1 MENILKV
8 DIAKLKVDELD
19 KPQRHQIDIA
29 DVYKRMQYAMYLEN
43 QKNYPEEYS
52 EFELTHPDLCFR
64 GVLPTKFTELDDN
77 DKIIKAYEY
86 KIDDN
91 NKGYMKDVTEI
102 RKAEEAVKQAEKE
115 YAAMLKQVITNA

>member
-19 KPQRHQIDIA
+19 KPHCHQIDIA
-29 DVYKRMQYAMYLEN
+29 DVYKRMQYAMYLES
-43 QKNYPEEYS
+43 QKNNPEEYS

-64 GVLPTKFTELDDN
+64 GVLPTKFTELDEK
-77 DKIIKAYEY
+77 DKLIKAYEY

>member
-19 KPQRHQIDIA
+19 KPQCHRIDIA
-29 DVYKRMQYAMYLEN
+29 DVYRRMQYAMYLEN

-64 GVLPTKFTELDDN
+64 GVLPTKFTELDEK
-77 DKIIKAYEY
+77 DKLIKAYEY
-86 KIDDN
+86 KIDND

-115 YAAMLKQVITNA
+115 YAAMLKQVIANA

>member
-19 KPQRHQIDIA
+19 KPQCHRIDIA
-29 DVYKRMQYAMYLEN
+29 DVYRRMQYAMYLEN

-64 GVLPTKFTELDDN
+64 GVLPTKFTELDEK
-77 DKIIKAYEY
+77 DKLIKAYEY
-86 KIDDN
+86 KIDND
-91 NKGYMKDVTEI
+91 KGYMKDVTEI

-115 YAAMLKQVITNA
+115 YAAMLKQVIADA

>member
-8 DIAKLKVDELD
+8 DITKLKVDELD
-19 KPQRHQIDIA
+19 KPHCHQIDIA
-29 DVYKRMQYAMYLEN
+29 DVYRRMQYAMYLEN

-64 GVLPTKFTELDDN
+64 GVLPTKFTELDEK
-77 DKIIKAYEY
+77 DKLIKAYEY
-86 KIDDN
+86 KIDND

>member
-19 KPQRHQIDIA
+19 KPQCHRIDIA
-29 DVYKRMQYAMYLEN
+29 DVYRRMQYAMYLEN

-52 EFELTHPDLCFR
+52 EFELEHPDLCFR

-86 KIDDN
+86 KIDN

-115 YAAMLKQVITNA
+115 YAAMLKQVIANA

>member
-29 DVYKRMQYAMYLEN
+29 DVYRRMQYAMYLEN

-52 EFELTHPDLCFR
+52 EFELAHPDLCFR

-86 KIDDN
+86 KIDND
-91 NKGYMKDVTEI
+91 KGYMKDVTEI
-102 RKAEEAVKQAEKE
+102 RKAEEAIKQAEKE
-115 YAAMLKQVITNA
+115 YATMLKQVIADA

>member
-43 QKNYPEEYS
+43 QKKYPEEYS

-64 GVLPTKFTELDDN
+64 GVLPTKFTELDEK
-77 DKIIKAYEY
+77 DKLIKAYEY
-86 KIDDN
+86 KIDND

>member
-19 KPQRHQIDIA
+19 KPQCHQIDIA
-29 DVYKRMQYAMYLEN
+29 DVYRRMQYAMYLEN

-64 GVLPTKFTELDDN
+64 GVLPTKFTELDEK
-77 DKIIKAYEY
+77 DKLIKAYEY

-91 NKGYMKDVTEI
+91 NKGYMKDVTDI

-115 YAAMLKQVITNA
+115 YAAMLRQVITNA

>member
-19 KPQRHQIDIA
+19 KPQCHRIDIA
-29 DVYKRMQYAMYLEN
+29 DVYRRMQYAMYLEN

-64 GVLPTKFTELDDN
+64 GVLPTKFTELDEK
-77 DKIIKAYEY
+77 DKLIKAYEY
-86 KIDDN
+86 KIDNN

>member
-19 KPQRHQIDIA
+19 KPKRHQIDIA

-64 GVLPTKFTELDDN
+64 GVLPTKFTELDEK
-77 DKIIKAYEY
+77 DKLIKAYEY

-115 YAAMLKQVITNA
+115 YAAMLKQVIANA

>member
-19 KPQRHQIDIA
+19 KPKRHQIDIA

-64 GVLPTKFTELDDN
+64 GVLPTKFTELDEK
-77 DKIIKAYEY
+77 DKLIKAYEY
-86 KIDDN
+86 KIDND
-91 NKGYMKDVTEI
+91 KGYMKDVTEI

-115 YAAMLKQVITNA
+115 YAAMLKQVVTNA

>member
-19 KPQRHQIDIA
+19 KPHCHQIDIA

-64 GVLPTKFTELDDN
+64 GVLPTKFTELDEK
-77 DKIIKAYEY
+77 DKLIKAYEY

>member
-29 DVYKRMQYAMYLEN
+29 DVYRRMQYTMYLEN
-43 QKNYPEEYS
+43 QKNHPEEYS

-64 GVLPTKFTELDDN
+64 GVLPIKFTELDEN
-77 DKIIKAYEY
+77 DKIVKAYEY
-86 KIDDN
+86 KIDNN

-102 RKAEEAVKQAEKE
+102 RKAEEAVKQTEKE

>member
-8 DIAKLKVDELD
+8 DITKLKVDELD
-19 KPQRHQIDIA
+19 KPQCHQIDIA
-29 DVYKRMQYAMYLEN
+29 DVYKRMQYTMYLEN
-43 QKNYPEEYS
+43 QKTYPEEYS
-52 EFELTHPDLCFR
+52 EFELTYPDLCFR
-64 GVLPTKFTELDDN
+64 GVLPTKFTELDEK
-77 DKIIKAYEY
+77 DKLIKAYEY

>member
-19 KPQRHQIDIA
+19 KPHCHQIDIA
-29 DVYKRMQYAMYLEN
+29 DVYKRMQYTMYLEN
-43 QKNYPEEYS
+43 QKKYPEEYS
-52 EFELTHPDLCFR
+52 EFELTYPDLCFR
-64 GVLPTKFTELDDN
+64 GVLPTKFTELDEK
-77 DKIIKAYEY
+77 DKLIKAYEY

>member
-8 DIAKLKVDELD
+8 DITKLKVDELD

-43 QKNYPEEYS
+43 QKKYPEEYS

-64 GVLPTKFTELDDN
+64 GVLPTKFTELDEK
-77 DKIIKAYEY
+77 DKLIKAYEY

-91 NKGYMKDVTEI
+91 KGYMKDMTEI

-115 YAAMLKQVITNA
+115 YAAMLKQVIANA

>member
-8 DIAKLKVDELD
+8 DITKLKVDELD
-19 KPQRHQIDIA
+19 KPKRHQIDIA
-29 DVYKRMQYAMYLEN
+29 DVYRRMQYAMYLEN

-52 EFELTHPDLCFR
+52 EFELAHPDLCFR

-86 KIDDN
+86 KIDD

>member
-19 KPQRHQIDIA
+19 KPKNHQIDIA
-29 DVYKRMQYAMYLEN
+29 DVYKRMQYAVYLES
-43 QKNYPEEYS
+43 QKNHPEEFS

-64 GVLPTKFTELDDN
+64 GVLPTKFTELDEK
-77 DKIIKAYEY
+77 DKLIKAYEY
-86 KIDDN
+86 KIDND

>member
-8 DIAKLKVDELD
+8 DITKLKVDELD

-64 GVLPTKFTELDDN
+64 GVLPTKFTELDEK
-77 DKIIKAYEY
+77 DKIVKAYEY
-86 KIDDN
+86 KIN
-91 NKGYMKDVTEI
+91 NDKGYMKDVTEI

>member
-8 DIAKLKVDELD
+8 DITKLKVDELD

-43 QKNYPEEYS
+43 QKKYPEEYS

-64 GVLPTKFTELDDN
+64 GVLPTKFTELDEK
-77 DKIIKAYEY
+77 DKLIKAYEY

-91 NKGYMKDVTEI
+91 KGYMKDVTDI

-115 YAAMLKQVITNA
+115 YAAMLRQVIANA

>member
-8 DIAKLKVDELD
+8 DITKLKVDELD
-19 KPQRHQIDIA
+19 KPKRHQIDIA
-29 DVYKRMQYAMYLEN
+29 DVYRRMQYAMYLEN

-91 NKGYMKDVTEI
+91 KGYMKDVTEI

>member
-8 DIAKLKVDELD
+8 DITKLKVDELD

-29 DVYKRMQYAMYLEN
+29 DVYRRMQYAMYLEN

-64 GVLPTKFTELDDN
+64 GVLPTKFTELDEK
-77 DKIIKAYEY
+77 DKLIKAYEY
-86 KIDDN
+86 KIDND

>member
-8 DIAKLKVDELD
+8 DITKLKVDELD

-91 NKGYMKDVTEI
+91 NKGYMKDVTDI

-115 YAAMLKQVITNA
+115 YAAMLRQVITNA

>member
-8 DIAKLKVDELD
+8 DITKLKADELD
-19 KPQRHQIDIA
+19 KPHCHQIDIA
-29 DVYKRMQYAMYLEN
+29 DVYRRMQYAMYLEN

-64 GVLPTKFTELDDN
+64 GVLPTKFTELDEK
-77 DKIIKAYEY
+77 DKLIKAYEY
-86 KIDDN
+86 KIDND
-91 NKGYMKDVTEI
+91 KGYMKDVTEI

-115 YAAMLKQVITNA
+115 YAAMLKQVIANA

>member
-8 DIAKLKVDELD
+8 DITKLKVDELD
-19 KPQRHQIDIA
+19 KPHCHQIDIA

-64 GVLPTKFTELDDN
+64 GVLPTKFTELDEK
-77 DKIIKAYEY
+77 DKLIKAYEY

-115 YAAMLKQVITNA
+115 YAAMLKQVIANA

>member
-19 KPQRHQIDIA
+19 KPQRHQINIA
-29 DVYKRMQYAMYLEN
+29 DVYKRMQYAVYLEN

-64 GVLPTKFTELDDN
+64 GVLPTKFTELDEN

-86 KIDDN
+86 RIDN
-91 NKGYMKDVTEI
+91 NKGYMKDVTDI
-102 RKAEEAVKQAEKE
+102 RKAEEAIKQAEKE
-115 YAAMLKQVITNA
+115 YAKMLRQVATNA

>member
-19 KPQRHQIDIA
+19 KPKCHQIDIA
-29 DVYKRMQYAMYLEN
+29 DVYRRMQYAMYLEN

-91 NKGYMKDVTEI
+91 NKGYMKDVIEI

-115 YAAMLKQVITNA
+115 YAAMLKQVIANA

>member
-8 DIAKLKVDELD
+8 DITKLKVDELD
-19 KPQRHQIDIA
+19 KPQCHRIDIA
-29 DVYKRMQYAMYLEN
+29 DVYRRMQYAMYLEN

-52 EFELTHPDLCFR
+52 EFELAHPDLCFR

-86 KIDDN
+86 KIDND
-91 NKGYMKDVTEI
+91 KGYMKAVTEI

>member
-19 KPQRHQIDIA
+19 KPKRHQIDIA
-29 DVYKRMQYAMYLEN
+29 DVYKRMQYAMYLES
-43 QKNYPEEYS
+43 QKNNPEEFS

-64 GVLPTKFTELDDN
+64 GVLPTKFTELDEK
-77 DKIIKAYEY
+77 DKLIKAYEY

>member
-29 DVYKRMQYAMYLEN
+29 DVYRRMQYAMYLEN

-52 EFELTHPDLCFR
+52 EFELAYPDLCFR
-64 GVLPTKFTELDDN
+64 GVLPTKFTELDEK
-77 DKIIKAYEY
+77 DKLIKAYEY
-86 KIDDN
+86 KIDD

-115 YAAMLKQVITNA
+115 YAAMLKQVIANA

>member
-8 DIAKLKVDELD
+8 DITKLKVDELD
-19 KPQRHQIDIA
+19 KPHRHQIDIA

-43 QKNYPEEYS
+43 QKKYPEEYS
-52 EFELTHPDLCFR
+52 EFELTYPDLCFR

-86 KIDDN
+86 KIDND
-91 NKGYMKDVTEI
+91 KGYMKDVTEI

>member
-8 DIAKLKVDELD
+8 DITKLKVDELD
-19 KPQRHQIDIA
+19 KPQRHQINIA

-64 GVLPTKFTELDDN
+64 GVLPTKFTELDEN

-86 KIDDN
+86 KIDNN

-115 YAAMLKQVITNA
+115 YAAMLKQVIINA

>member
-8 DIAKLKVDELD
+8 DITKLKVDELD

-91 NKGYMKDVTEI
+91 KGYMKDMTEI

>member
-8 DIAKLKVDELD
+8 DITKLKVDELD

-29 DVYKRMQYAMYLEN
+29 DVYRRMQYAMYLEN

-86 KIDDN
+86 KIDND
-91 NKGYMKDVTEI
+91 KGYMKDVTEI

-115 YAAMLKQVITNA
+115 YATMLKQVITNA

>member
-8 DIAKLKVDELD
+8 DITKLKVDELD
-19 KPQRHQIDIA
+19 KPHCHQIDIA
-29 DVYKRMQYAMYLEN
+29 DVYRRMQYAMYLEN

-52 EFELTHPDLCFR
+52 EFELAHPDLCFR

-91 NKGYMKDVTEI
+91 KGYMKDVTEI
-102 RKAEEAVKQAEKE
+102 RKAEEAIKQAEKE
-115 YAAMLKQVITNA
+115 YATMLKQVITNA

>member
-19 KPQRHQIDIA
+19 KPKRHQIDIA

-64 GVLPTKFTELDDN
+64 GVLPTKFTELDEK
-77 DKIIKAYEY
+77 DKLIKAYEY
-86 KIDDN
+86 KIDDD